1 MSIFGSS
8 HFGMPRLKPLS
19 SKRTHI
25 VSVLDIGSTKVVCM
39 IGRLT
44 PRAESEILP
53 GRTHNIEV
61 IGIGHQRSR
70 GVKTGV
76 IADLEVAES
85 VVRLAVDAAERMAGL
100 TVDSLIVNVSAGR
113 LQSDIYTAT
122 IDLGGQEVDA
132 ADLRKVLTAAG
143 HQSLRR
149 QDRAILHSLPTGFS
163 LDGERGIRDPLSMY
177 GDVLGVDMHVLTAER
192 PALKNLEL
200 CVNRAHLS
208 VEGIVATPYA
218 SGLSALVD
226 DEMELGCACIDMGG
240 GTTTISVF
248 AEGKLV
254 HSDAVSLGGQH
265 VTTDLA
271 RGLST
276 RIEDAERLKV
286 VHGSALPNGADER
299 DTIAVPPIGEDERD
313 QPTHVPR
320 ALVSRIVRARID
332 ETLELIRDRIQ
343 KSGFSPIVGKRIVLT
358 GGASQLTGLPEAA
371 RRILARNVRIGRPL
385 GVSGLPSAAKGPAFS
400 TAVGLMI
407 YPQVADQ
414 ETHAAQGGV
423 LTQLTGGNGRI
434 ARMGQWLKE
443 SF

>member
-1 MSIFGSS
+1 MSVFGSS
-8 HFGMPRLKPLS
+8 HFGLPRMKPLS
-19 SKRTHI
+19 SKRSHV

-39 IGRLT
+39 IARLT
-44 PRAESEILP
+44 PRAESQVLP
-53 GRTHNIEV
+53 GRTHNIEI

-70 GVKTGV
+70 GVKSGV
-76 IADLEVAES
+76 VADLDAAES

-113 LQSDIYTAT
+113 LASDVYTAS
-122 IDLGGQEVDA
+122 IDLGGQEVEA
-132 ADLRKVLTAAG
+132 ADLKKVLLAAS
-143 HQSLRR
+143 QRSLR

-163 LDGERGIRDPLSMY
+163 LDGERGIRDPLAMY
-177 GDVLGVDMHVLTAER
+177 GDNLGVDMHVVTAER
-192 PALKNLEL
+192 ATLKNLEL
-200 CVNRAHLS
+200 CINRAHLS

-218 SGLSALVD
+218 SGLAALVD
-226 DEMELGCACIDMGG
+226 DEVELGCAAIDMGG

-254 HSDAVSLGGQH
+254 HTDAISLGGHH

-276 RIEDAERLKV
+276 RIEDAERMKV
-286 VHGSALPNGADER
+286 VHGSALANGADER
-299 DTIAVPPIGEDERD
+299 DVISVPPIGEDDRD
-313 QPTHVPR
+313 QPTQVPR
-320 ALVSRIVRARID
+320 SLVTRIVSARIE

-343 KSGFSPIVGKRIVLT
+343 KSGFSPIVGKRVVLT
-358 GGASQLTGLPEAA
+358 GGASQLTGLSETA
-371 RRILARNVRIGRPL
+371 RRILARNVRIGRPM
-385 GVSGLPSAAKGPAFS
+385 GVSGLPQAAKGPAFS

-407 YPQVADQ
+407 YPQVADL
-414 ETHAAQGGV
+414 ETHASQSGLMASLGN
-423 LTQLTGGNGRI
+423 GNGRL

>member
-8 HFGMPRLKPLS
+8 HFGLPRLKPLN
-19 SKRTHI
+19 SKRSHV

-39 IGRLT
+39 IGKLT
-44 PRAESEILP
+44 PRPESEILP
-53 GRTHNIEV
+53 GRTHAIEI
-61 IGIGHQRSR
+61 IGIGHHRSR
-70 GVKTGV
+70 GVKNGV
-76 IADLEVAES
+76 IADLDAAES

-100 TVDSLIVNVSAGR
+100 TIDSLIVNVSAGR
-113 LQSDIYTAT
+113 LQSDIYTGT
-122 IDLGGQEVDA
+122 IDLGGQEVEA
-132 ADLRKVLTAAG
+132 ADLRKVLAAAG
-143 HQSLRR
+143 QRSLR

-192 PALKNLEL
+192 TALKNLEL

-208 VEGIVATPYA
+208 VEGMVATPYA

-226 DEMELGCACIDMGG
+226 DEVELGCACIDMGG

-254 HSDAVSLGGQH
+254 HADAVALGGHH
-265 VTTDLA
+265 VTTDIA

-286 VHGSALPNGADER
+286 VHGSALPNASDER
-299 DTIAVPPIGEDERD
+299 DIVAVPPLGEDDRD

-320 ALVSRIVRARID
+320 ALLSRIVCARIE

-343 KSGFSPIVGKRIVLT
+343 RSGFSPIVGKRIVLT

-371 RRILARNVRIGRPL
+371 RRILARNVRVGRPL
-385 GVSGLPSAAKGPAFS
+385 GVSGLPAAAKGAAFS

-407 YPQVADQ
+407 YPQVAEL
-414 ETHAAQGGV
+414 ETHATQGGM
-423 LTQLTGGNGRI
+423 LASLAGGNSRI

>member
-8 HFGMPRLKPLS
+8 HFGLPRLKPLN
-19 SKRTHI
+19 SKRSHV

-39 IGRLT
+39 IGKLT
-44 PRAESEILP
+44 PRPESEILP
-53 GRTHNIEV
+53 GRTHSIEI
-61 IGIGHQRSR
+61 IGIGHHRSR
-70 GVKTGV
+70 GVKNGV
-76 IADLEVAES
+76 IADLDAAES

-100 TVDSLIVNVSAGR
+100 TIDSLIVNVSAGR
-113 LQSDIYTAT
+113 LQSDIYTGT
-122 IDLGGQEVDA
+122 IDLGGQEVEA
-132 ADLRKVLTAAG
+132 ADLRKVLAAAG
-143 HQSLRR
+143 QRSIR

-192 PALKNLEL
+192 TALKNLEL

-208 VEGIVATPYA
+208 VEGMVATPYA

-226 DEMELGCACIDMGG
+226 DEVELGCACIDMGG
-240 GTTTISVF
+240 GTTAISVF

-254 HSDAVSLGGQH
+254 HADAVALGGHH
-265 VTTDLA
+265 VTTDIA

-286 VHGSALPNGADER
+286 VHGSALPNASDES
-299 DTIAVPPIGEDERD
+299 DIVAVPPIGEDDRD

-320 ALVSRIVRARID
+320 ALLSRIVCARIE

-343 KSGFSPIVGKRIVLT
+343 RSGFSPIVGKRIVLT

-371 RRILARNVRIGRPL
+371 RRILARNVRVGRPL
-385 GVSGLPSAAKGPAFS
+385 GVSGLPAAAKGAAFS

-407 YPQVADQ
+407 YPQVA
-414 ETHAAQGGV
+414 ELEAHSTQGGM
-423 LTQLTGGNGRI
+423 LASLAGGNGRI

>member
-1 MSIFGSS
+1 MSLFGSS
-8 HFGMPRLKPLS
+8 SFGLPRLKPLS
-19 SKRTHI
+19 SKRSHI

-44 PRAESEILP
+44 PREESQILP
-53 GRTHNIEV
+53 GRTHKIEV

-70 GVKTGV
+70 GIKTGV
-76 IADLEVAES
+76 IADLDAVES
-85 VVRLAVDAAERMAGL
+85 VIRLAVDAAERMAGL

-113 LQSDIYTAT
+113 LSSDVYTAT
-122 IDLGGQEVDA
+122 IDLGGQEVEA
-132 ADLRKVLTAAG
+132 TDLRKVLTAACQ
-143 HQSLRR
+143 QSQR

-163 LDGERGIRDPLSMY
+163 LDGERGIRDPLGMF
-177 GDVLGVDMHVLTAER
+177 GDVLGVDMHVVAVESA
-192 PALKNLEL
+192 ALRNLEL
-200 CVNRAHLS
+200 SVNRAHLS
-208 VEGIVATPYA
+208 VEGMVATPYA
-218 SGLSALVD
+218 SGLAALVD
-226 DEMELGCACIDMGG
+226 DEVELGCAAIDMGG

-254 HSDAVSLGGQH
+254 HTDAVGLGGHH

-286 VHGSALPNGADER
+286 VHASALTNSADDR
-299 DTIAVPPIGEDERD
+299 DLISVPPIGEDDRD
-313 QPTHVPR
+313 QPTQVPR
-320 ALVSRIVRARID
+320 ALVSRIVRARIE

-343 KSGFSPIVGKRIVLT
+343 RSGFSPIVGKRVVLT

-371 RRILARNVRIGRPL
+371 RRILARNVRIGRPM
-385 GVSGLPSAAKGPAFS
+385 GVSGLPTAAKGPAFS

-407 YPQVADQ
+407 YPQVAEN
-414 ETHAAQGGV
+414 ETHAAQGG
-423 LTQLTGGNGRI
+423 LLSWLGGNNSRI
-434 ARMGQWLKE
+434 ARVGQWLRE